1 MICCGISMRY
11 FIRFPF
17 KDPLL
22 IACCYPIKPPIHSLP
37 YTASHTQPPILVGEV
52 SVRTEGSL
60 PCDVG
65 EVSVRTERSSP
76 CDVGEVSVRTERSS
90 PCDVGEVSFGTEGY
104 RIAMLNHRPFV
115 RCQRSLS
122 HSTKMICL
130 RICSQVLQGE
140 GTYIHNYCAFPYCK
154 GLCLQSS

>member
-76 CDVGEVSVRTERSS
+76 CDVGEVS
-90 PCDVGEVSFGTEGY
+90 FGTEGY

-130 RICSQVLQGE
+130 RICSQVLQAE

-154 GLCLQSS
+154 GLCRQSS